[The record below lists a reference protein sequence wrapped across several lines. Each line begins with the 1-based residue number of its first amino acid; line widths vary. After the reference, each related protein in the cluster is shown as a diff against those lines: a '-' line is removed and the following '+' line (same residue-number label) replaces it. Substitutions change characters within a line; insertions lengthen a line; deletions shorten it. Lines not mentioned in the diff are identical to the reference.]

1 MTTADNLRNS
11 IIDKLLTIKN
21 AKYLAALDKILEN
34 SSKDNDIVYL
44 NKAQIEMLEMSE
56 IDILNE
62 NLISQEVVDKED
74 LEWLKG
80 L

>member
-1 MTTADNLRNS
+1 MTTADSLRNS
-11 IIDKLLTIKN
+11 IIDKLLTIKDT
-21 AKYLAALDKILEN
+21 KYLAALDNILEK
-34 SSKDNDIVYL
+34 SSNDIVYL

-56 IDILNE
+56 LDILNE
-62 NLISQEVVDKED
+62 NLISQEEMDKED